1 VTDATAGLTI
11 DELARETGMTVR
23 NIRSHQSRG
32 LLPAPEL
39 RARTGYYGEEHV
51 ARLRLIQRLQAIG
64 YNLAAIKHLLGR
76 FPGSAALLAP
86 FESEAPE
93 IVDAGALAERYG
105 AADPGLLD
113 RAERLGVLVA
123 LGEGR
128 YAVPSPTIL
137 QAGDAL
143 VVLGVPLETALDMV
157 EQAARNADSLADA
170 IVRPLLEARDRSQ
183 LQRLVPLIEET
194 VAAVLQQR
202 IRLAVEREL
211 ERRADGKLA

>member
-1 VTDATAGLTI
+1 VTHATAGLTI

-39 RARTGYYGEEHV
+39 RARTGYYGEEHI
-51 ARLRLIQRLQAIG
+51 ARLRLIQRLQGVG
-64 YNLAAIKHLLGR
+64 YNLAAIKDLLGR

-93 IVDAGALAERYG
+93 IVDAGELAERYG
-105 AADPGLLD
+105 APDAGLLE
-113 RAERLGVLVA
+113 RAQRLRLLVA
-123 LGEGR
+123 LGDGR
-128 YAVPSPTIL
+128 YAVPSPTVL
-137 QAGDAL
+137 RAGDAL
-143 VVLGVPLETALDMV
+143 VALGVPLENALDMV
-157 EQAARNADSLADA
+157 ERVVQNADSLAEA
-170 IVRPLLEARDRSQ
+170 IVEPLLDAPDRSQ
-183 LQRLVPLIEET
+183 LERLAPLVEET

-211 ERRADGKLA
+211 ERRAG